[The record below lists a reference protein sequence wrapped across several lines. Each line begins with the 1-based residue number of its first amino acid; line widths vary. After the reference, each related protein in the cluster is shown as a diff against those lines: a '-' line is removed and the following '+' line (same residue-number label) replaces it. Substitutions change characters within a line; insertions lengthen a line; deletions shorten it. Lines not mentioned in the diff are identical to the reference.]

1 MFQMILSDIPHQRLY
16 ITEDTGLSW
25 KTVRP
30 SFSPYRLI
38 LSPSNQSWVLGYN
51 LLEMKVGK
59 SCMSKAQ
66 LDFVF
71 TEEQI
76 TAKIK
81 NKCLPYKF
89 YVLGQIGLSKQCRP
103 RSDCFWRNFF
113 IFRTVM
119 AIVWGVPN
127 FRIFTVSY
135 IMILRIERLE
145 EKRLLWAA
153 SSRSRL
159 LIIQLFSV
167 LAFEYIIVLNMTL
180 RVRNSND
187 PCLSKERFD

>member
-1 MFQMILSDIPHQRLY
+1 MVNEPSVFEPLKFYCKYSNRLICAVIIRDLLFMFQMILSDIPHQRLY

-103 RSDCFWRNFF
+103 RSDCF
-113 IFRTVM
+113 
-119 AIVWGVPN
+119 
-127 FRIFTVSY
+127 
-135 IMILRIERLE
+135 
-145 EKRLLWAA
+145 
-153 SSRSRL
+153 
-159 LIIQLFSV
+159 
-167 LAFEYIIVLNMTL
+167 
-180 RVRNSND
+180 
-187 PCLSKERFD
+187 